1 MCVYMRACAC
11 RKPIFLSHTLIII
24 ASTISHIHSYYH
36 EFFLRGRA
44 DLCRFMV
51 RTRVKGIGMKAA
63 SSPATE
69 PNFNLYPTCPV
80 KGPLQTTTSCRGG
93 NNHDDDDASA
103 ASHKTQEHVV
113 NRHTCHDDQDD
124 DDDEYNMSNI
134 PNIISPPES
143 PVMSSASLV
152 QVPDLL
158 PSCLLNVAAVNKDEQ
173 QDDDNVMVMDST
185 IMPHTGD
192 EVFFEGQQFC
202 YLDHLDLDDI
212 QEINVTNVEYL

>member
-1 MCVYMRACAC
+1 
-11 RKPIFLSHTLIII
+11 
-24 ASTISHIHSYYH
+24 
-36 EFFLRGRA
+36 
-44 DLCRFMV
+44 MV

-80 KGPLQTTTSCRGG
+80 QGPLKSCRRGD
-93 NNHDDDDASA
+93 NDDEASM
-103 ASHKTQEHVV
+103 ASHKTEERV
-113 NRHTCHDDQDD
+113 NSNTCHDKDSSE
-124 DDDEYNMSNI
+124 DEYNMPNL

-143 PVMSSASLV
+143 PVMSSASIV

-158 PSCLLNVAAVNKDEQ
+158 PSCLLDVAKEQ
-173 QDDDNVMVMDST
+173 EDDNVVLDS

-212 QEINVTNVEYL
+212 QEINVTNVE